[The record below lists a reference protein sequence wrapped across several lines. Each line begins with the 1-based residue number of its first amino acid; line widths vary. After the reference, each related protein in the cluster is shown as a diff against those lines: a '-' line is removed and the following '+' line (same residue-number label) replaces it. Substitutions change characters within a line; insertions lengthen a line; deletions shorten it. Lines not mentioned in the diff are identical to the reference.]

1 MATTLPPDGYV
12 MLNDH
17 DSVASVHYDARRVV
31 EVDRQ
36 ERRRSSELSGLSGE
50 DGRDGKTSHGSIA
63 SVEGHQ
69 RRSDSLASI
78 ADSIADSLCDE
89 RRPSLGVARPGRLV
103 KVPSDAN
110 LDDGVDA
117 CTAFSPVVPSPTHRS
132 SADGWAEM
140 RPRGRSSRDSELS
153 LSPPKPRDRARGQG
167 SPARHSRDGGF
178 RSPGRNSRDGGFRSP
193 DAGRHS
199 RDGGVRSPGPPA
211 SPARSPLKRRA
222 SGSAPAE
229 EAVDEAAEP
238 PPLERS
244 AARGVAERSAALTA
258 ELGAAGPAGASDAE
272 DLVVVRG
279 DPRAAL
285 GLSLDASCRVR
296 GLAEASQFRDRRDVV
311 GSRVAKVGAVD
322 VASLDELKRA
332 LADLKAAA
340 VCEAS
345 FVFARAAPDF
355 AGVWAC
361 AAAAER
367 RDVEREEVKRRV
379 IEQHATSRA
388 KHVADVREATR
399 RQRHSGTGLAASP
412 ASARRPLGP
421 RDASPRGARR
431 ATAAGPP
438 PKQRREAPSGRR
450 STACAV
456 S

>member
-1 MATTLPPDGYV
+1 M
-12 MLNDH
+12 
-17 DSVASVHYDARRVV
+17 
-31 EVDRQ
+31 
-36 ERRRSSELSGLSGE
+36 
-50 DGRDGKTSHGSIA
+50 
-63 SVEGHQ
+63 
-69 RRSDSLASI
+69 
-78 ADSIADSLCDE
+78 
-89 RRPSLGVARPGRLV
+89 
-103 KVPSDAN
+103 
-110 LDDGVDA
+110 
-117 CTAFSPVVPSPTHRS
+117 
-132 SADGWAEM
+132 
-140 RPRGRSSRDSELS
+140 
-153 LSPPKPRDRARGQG
+153 
-167 SPARHSRDGGF
+167 
-178 RSPGRNSRDGGFRSP
+178 
-193 DAGRHS
+193 
-199 RDGGVRSPGPPA
+199 
-211 SPARSPLKRRA
+211 
-222 SGSAPAE
+222 
-229 EAVDEAAEP
+229 
-238 PPLERS
+238 
-244 AARGVAERSAALTA
+244 
-258 ELGAAGPAGASDAE
+258 
-272 DLVVVRG
+272 VVRG

-332 LADLKAAA
+332 LADLRAAA
-340 VCEAS
+340 VGEAS

-379 IEQHATSRA
+379 IASHATSRA

-438 PKQRREAPSGRR
+438 PKQQRETPSGRR

>member
-1 MATTLPPDGYV
+1 MKELQGCPARSAGSLERAYKMATTLPPDGYV

-140 RPRGRSSRDSELS
+140 RPRGRSSRDSDAS

-178 RSPGRNSRDGGFRSP
+178 
-193 DAGRHS
+193 
-199 RDGGVRSPGPPA
+199 RSPGPPA

-332 LADLKAAA
+332 LADLRAAA
-340 VCEAS
+340 VGEAS

-438 PKQRREAPSGRR
+438 PKQQREPGRR

>member
-1 MATTLPPDGYV
+1 MAATLPPDGYV

-89 RRPSLGVARPGRLV
+89 RRPSLGVGVARPGRLV

-117 CTAFSPVVPSPTHRS
+117 CTTFSPVVPSPTHRS

-140 RPRGRSSRDSELS
+140 RPRGRSSRDSDAS

-178 RSPGRNSRDGGFRSP
+178 RSP

-199 RDGGVRSPGPPA
+199 RDGGFRSPGPPGAA

-229 EAVDEAAEP
+229 EAADEAAEP

-258 ELGAAGPAGASDAE
+258 GLGAAGPAGARDAE

-311 GSRVAKVGAVD
+311 GARVAKVGAVD

-332 LADLKAAA
+332 LADLRAAA
-340 VCEAS
+340 VGEAS

-355 AGVWAC
+355 AGVWAR

-379 IEQHATSRA
+379 IASHATSRA
-388 KHVADVREATR
+388 THVADVREATR
-399 RQRHSGTGLAASP
+399 RQRHSGAGLAASP

-421 RDASPRGARR
+421 RGASPRATRR

-438 PKQRREAPSGRR
+438 PPKQRHEAPPGRR
-450 STACAV
+450 SAACAV

>member
-89 RRPSLGVARPGRLV
+89 RRPSLGVGAARPGRLV

-140 RPRGRSSRDSELS
+140 RPRGRSSRDSDAS

-178 RSPGRNSRDGGFRSP
+178 RSPGR
-193 DAGRHS
+193 
-199 RDGGVRSPGPPA
+199 PGAA

-229 EAVDEAAEP
+229 EAADEAAEP

-258 ELGAAGPAGASDAE
+258 ELGAAGPAAPRDAE

-311 GSRVAKVGAVD
+311 GARVARVGAVD

-332 LADLKAAA
+332 LADLRAAA
-340 VCEAS
+340 VGEAS

-355 AGVWAC
+355 AGVWAR

-367 RDVEREEVKRRV
+367 RDVEREEAKRRV
-379 IEQHATSRA
+379 VASHATSRA
-388 KHVADVREATR
+388 SRVADVREATR
-399 RQRHSGTGLAASP
+399 RQRHSGAGLAASP

-421 RDASPRGARR
+421 RDASPRGTRR

-438 PKQRREAPSGRR
+438 PKQRREPPSGRR

>member
-89 RRPSLGVARPGRLV
+89 RRPSLGVGAARPGRLV

-140 RPRGRSSRDSELS
+140 RPRGRSSRDSDAS

-178 RSPGRNSRDGGFRSP
+178 RSPGR
-193 DAGRHS
+193 
-199 RDGGVRSPGPPA
+199 PGAA

-229 EAVDEAAEP
+229 EAADEAAEP

-258 ELGAAGPAGASDAE
+258 ELGAAGPAAPRDAE

-311 GSRVAKVGAVD
+311 GARVAKVGAVD

-332 LADLKAAA
+332 LADLRAAA
-340 VCEAS
+340 VGEAS

-355 AGVWAC
+355 AGVWAR

-367 RDVEREEVKRRV
+367 RDVEREEAKRRV
-379 IEQHATSRA
+379 VASHATSRA
-388 KHVADVREATR
+388 SRVADVREATR
-399 RQRHSGTGLAASP
+399 RQRHSGAGLAASP

-421 RDASPRGARR
+421 RDASPRGTRR

-438 PKQRREAPSGRR
+438 PKQRREPPPGRR